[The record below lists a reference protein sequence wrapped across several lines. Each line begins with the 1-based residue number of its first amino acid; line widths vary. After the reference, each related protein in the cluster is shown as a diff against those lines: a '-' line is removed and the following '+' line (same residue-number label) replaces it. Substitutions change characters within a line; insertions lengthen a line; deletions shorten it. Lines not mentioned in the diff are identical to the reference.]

1 MNNYTE
7 PPFSELFSRVPSSLK
22 YWGVRSDSV
31 KLKFF
36 SSRFFFLIF
45 TFFLTDTKNPLE
57 HTKRLSQNHAPKRIN
72 GIWSTVLC
80 NYRTKNYEDF
90 KELEYKLNLLLS

>member
-45 TFFLTDTKNPLE
+45 TF
-57 HTKRLSQNHAPKRIN
+57 
-72 GIWSTVLC
+72 
-80 NYRTKNYEDF
+80 YY
-90 KELEYKLNLLLS
+90 LLLSYAFQSANVNLSFGGTNE